1 MTQITDEQAAKAIVA
16 VLPNSRWVG
25 AGLAQAYLWAV
36 DQSKTPSEIARHLYD
51 LNCYSL
57 TKAEELVSALATS
70 GFLRHIKAR
79 TKTGSAETPVTKL
92 FPAAITEQRFLEQ
105 VDALRAKRKTIDYE
119 DDRESGHTLV
129 DFTLTEGDLRLPIN
143 VKNAGTRFENA
154 RQLVGLD
161 PDDCIPIPVY
171 KAYDAIEKES
181 NLVYAVAIDYGLV
194 DSINTYLIPLLDE
207 NEAIVW
213 RILNEFSG
221 TRIRDAEDKFVYG
234 MTTKHWNSIRQKF
247 ATPEF
252 RLISARKSIRI
263 LQKQPKRT
271 PGIGLRAWGTGASA
285 EVNVHI
291 SVAEETK
298 SWAEVFDRI
307 VGKSLGD
314 IIDAVNRKKTEIVYD
329 PEI

>member
-1 MTQITDEQAAKAIVA
+1 MARYTDAEAAKAIIA
-16 VLPNSRWVG
+16 VLPDSRWVG
-25 AGLAQAYLWAV
+25 TGLAQSYIWTISGDMAPE
-36 DQSKTPSEIARHLYD
+36 DIARHLYE

-57 TKAEELVSALATS
+57 AKAKELVPTLAKG
-70 GFLRHIKAR
+70 GFLSHIKAR
-79 TKTGSAETPVTKL
+79 TKTGSAENPITKM

-105 VDALRAKRKTIDYE
+105 VDALRAERGTVDYE

-143 VKNAGTRFENA
+143 VKNAGTRFESA
-154 RQLVGLD
+154 KQLVGLE

-171 KAYDAIEKES
+171 KAYDAIEKEP
-181 NLVYAVAIDYGLV
+181 NLLYAVAVDYGLV
-194 DSINTYLIPLLDE
+194 DSINAHLIPLFDE

-213 RILNEFSG
+213 RILNDYSG

-234 MTTKHWNSIRQKF
+234 ITTRHWESIREGF
-247 ATPEF
+247 ADPEF

-291 SVAEETK
+291 SIAEETK
-298 SWAEVFDRI
+298 PWREVFDRI
-307 VGKSLGD
+307 AQNSLSD
-314 IIDAVNRKKTEIVYD
+314 IIEAINRKKTEVVYD